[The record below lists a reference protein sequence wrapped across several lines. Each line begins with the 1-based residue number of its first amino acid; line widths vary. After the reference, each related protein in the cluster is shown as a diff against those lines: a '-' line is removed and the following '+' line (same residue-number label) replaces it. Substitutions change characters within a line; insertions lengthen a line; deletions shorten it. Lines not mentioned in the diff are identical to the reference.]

1 MSILK
6 QNKHKQRLLMI
17 LIIVVGLFIIG
28 MGVLAM
34 GSSNPEPTTLNTL
47 SEEDVND
54 GTFVALTEFAPL
66 VEFATETIGNTE
78 YTYLIIAVMDAQ
90 DNVLLMGLRV
100 SAAEAETIWSYVDE
114 NATEVVWIDE
124 LPYHGTLI
132 DIPSEATGFYQEGL
146 DWLEVGS
153 DFPVLTVYLEALKGE
168 YVPNTTE
175 PLLVGIMAMGFGLA
189 LLILPALFFAGYF
202 DKKVLRQ
209 VQAKVMG
216 GDAVQ
221 WLNAFET
228 NATNIHGV
236 YLASDALMFPTP
248 RGSQLV
254 YADEVVWAYG
264 KKQDTT
270 MYFVI
275 KIATNYFVV
284 LRTANKKTF
293 MIHFK
298 KKVFADALFEALQT
312 QWPHVVW
319 GYNPD
324 LEKVYKADPAGFT
337 HAVKALEA

>member
-6 QNKHKQRLLMI
+6 QNKHKKKLLMI
-17 LIIVVGLFIIG
+17 LIIVVGLFIVG

-34 GSSNPEPTTLNTL
+34 GSTNPEPTTLNTL
-47 SEEDVND
+47 TEDDITD

-78 YTYLIIAVMDAQ
+78 YTYLIVAVMDAQ

-100 SAAEAETIWSYVDE
+100 SSTEAMTIWSYVDE
-114 NATEVVWIDE
+114 EATEVVWIDD
-124 LPYHGTLI
+124 LPYHGTMYNIL
-132 DIPSEATGFYQEGL
+132 SEATGFYQEGL

-153 DFPVLTVYLEALKGE
+153 VPVLTVYLEALKGE

-175 PLLVGIMAMGFGLA
+175 PLVVGIVAMGLGLG
-189 LLILPALFFAGYF
+189 LLIYPLLFFVGYF
-202 DKKVLRQ
+202 DKNVLRQ
-209 VQAKVMG
+209 VQAKTMG

-221 WLNAFET
+221 WLNAFEA

-236 YLASDALMFPTP
+236 HLTRDALIFPTP

-254 YADEVVWAYG
+254 FAEEVVWAYG

-284 LRTANKKTF
+284 LRTANKKTV

-312 QWPHVVW
+312 QWPQVVW

-324 LEKVYKADPAGFT
+324 LESVYKADPAGFI
-337 HAVKALEA
+337 HAVKALDA